1 MSRKYTIYKNGS
13 RRPVLE
19 NITEEQALTRLK
31 IQAETLRQKVLYHEL
46 VRGTW
51 YVTAEDV
58 TPIPAPD
65 GTRALHTGFTD
76 LEWSAFCDE
85 WNRTRER
92 LGAKMDDD

>member
-1 MSRKYTIYKNGS
+1 MSRKYTIFKNGYKT
-13 RRPVLE
+13 PVAKGL
-19 NITEEQALTRLK
+19 TEEETLARLK

-58 TPIPAPD
+58 TPILAPD
-65 GTRALHTGFTD
+65 ETMRNHTGFTD
-76 LEWSAFCDE
+76 DEWSAFCDD

-92 LGAKMDDD
+92 LGARIDD